1 MLQRERASLAQH
13 HLFRAAVGYFHFLT
27 NSMGY
32 KKAPSPELLS
42 TNVDKKPRYLNQNHL
57 TEAGTGSF

>member
-1 MLQRERASLAQH
+1 MLQRERASSTQH

-32 KKAPSPELLS
+32 KKVQSTELEEIYRQMS
-42 TNVDKKPRYLNQNHL
+42 TKKTRYLNQSHFHL
-57 TEAGTGSF
+57 TET